1 MRLSLGWDRAT
12 CAKNFHVSER
22 TLHNWETG
30 KNDIPYTAYRLLRLL
45 NGMELPGESW
55 AGWYFAGGTLYT
67 PEGYPLTGK
76 DGSWWSLLV
85 RQAATGRKLL
95 ARGAEG
101 RAEGA
106 PPCGGASARAAVPG
120 PDALASGRR
129 EALAPVPLTAWPSS
143 PRLQQ
148 PAQALN
154 VSAIPHGNHGDNNR
168 GVEPPCGQSDGR
180 MPPLWQQPSDY
191 PPSWNAM
198 PAPDASGSG
207 SASTPWFALHW
218 THTFVVLRQQGAASL
233 ESNPSPSS
241 AQRLLNPAASAV
253 TTAWQNPPARPPL
266 PPQLPRWLPQ
276 RPSSPA
282 SSAAPSLVVKGDSG
296 YGAVPHVLVPPRSM
310 PPAEGVTPPARLRHL
325 LPPVPPAPAVSGQ
338 SRPGNGPPR
347 GTRLMP
353 VEGYPRPDKQRGDY
367 VNNSYET
374 IISGW
379 GR

>member
-1 MRLSLGWDRAT
+1 MRLNLGWDRAT
-12 CAKNFHVSER
+12 CAKNFHVTER

-85 RQAATGRKLL
+85 RQAAMFRELT

-106 PPCGGASARAAVPG
+106 PPCGGASARAAAPG
-120 PDALASGRR
+120 PDAQVSGRR
-129 EALAPVPLTAWPSS
+129 EALAPVPLTPWSTTP
-143 PRLQQ
+143 PFQQ
-148 PAQALN
+148 PAQALKL
-154 VSAIPHGNHGDNNR
+154 SDLPPGNHGENTR
-168 GVEPPCGQSDGR
+168 RVEPPCGQSDGR

-191 PPSWNAM
+191 PPHWNET
-198 PAPDASGSG
+198 PAPDANGLGSV
-207 SASTPWFALHW
+207 SMPWFALRW
-218 THTFVVLRQQGAASL
+218 TLTFAVNVVPQQRATAH
-233 ESNPSPSS
+233 PQ
-241 AQRLLNPAASAV
+241 AQQPA
-253 TTAWQNPPARPPL
+253 PMRPPL
-266 PPQLPRWLPQ
+266 QALSWPQQ
-276 RPSSPA
+276 QPSSPAPPPPLLPPQGSSSLA
-282 SSAAPSLVVKGDSG
+282 SSAAPWSAASANPG
-296 YGAVPHVLVPPRSM
+296 YGAAPHVLVPSRSV

-325 LPPVPPAPAVSGQ
+325 LPPVLPAPAASVPP
-338 SRPGNGPPR
+338 RPGNGPPR
-347 GTRLMP
+347 ATPAGLTQT
-353 VEGYPRPDKQRGDY
+353 VNPRPGKTGFDY
-367 VNNSYET
+367 VDNQYET